1 MLKQLIKYFV
11 YQTKGHITKTQ
22 LIKFLYLADLYA
34 VKWTEKQ
41 LTELDWYYYHSSLWL
56 EDIDTALSQMDGKEI
71 AQEFENNTTF
81 IRLGVAADTTED
93 IEIPVGL
100 QFMLDNIRRE
110 WAGTGLAKLQQL
122 GEYVYNTAPML
133 EVKGNYQPE
142 AKVKLNLI
150 AERNKLVSELE
161 L

>member
-22 LIKFLYLADLYA
+22 LIKFLYLADLYV

-41 LTELDWYYYHSSLWL
+41 LTELDWYYYHHRLWL
-56 EDIDTALSQMDGKEI
+56 EDIDTTLSQMDGKEI

-93 IEIPVGL
+93 IEIPLGL

-122 GEYVYNTAPML
+122 GEYVYNTAPIL

-150 AERNKLVSELE
+150 VERDKLVRELE